1 LKVVKSFRSTVC
13 EVKRKILFAGKKLS
27 FLNYSGIIEE
37 EEEDGEEKIDS
48 RSIFDT
54 FNVSGSA
61 TSVIISTASIIS
73 LSYRVV

>member
-1 LKVVKSFRSTVC
+1 MKVVKSFRSTVC

-27 FLNYSGIIEE
+27 FPNNSSIIEE
-37 EEEDGEEKIDS
+37 EEGEEKIDS

-61 TSVIISTASIIS
+61 TSVIISNGSIIS
-73 LSYRVV
+73 LGYRVL